1 MSMDIKQVIVVPN
14 HLRSK
19 LRHGKLAAQC
29 SHASMAAFLSGHMI
43 SPVTDSSYHMLSL
56 EMEKARHE
64 WITNAF
70 TKVVLRCKNEE
81 ELLAIE
87 EKCRNMLDIP
97 YALITDSG
105 RTVFSEPTITCLGIG
120 PLPTAILN
128 PLVGHLKLY

>member
-1 MSMDIKQVIVVPN
+1 MDIKQVIVVPN

-19 LRHGKLAAQC
+19 LRHGKLAAQVA
-29 SHASMAAFLSGHMI
+29 HASMASFLSGHLI
-43 SPVTDSSYHMLSL
+43 SPVTDTSYQMLTL
-56 EMEKARHE
+56 EMEKARYE

-70 TKVVLRCKNEE
+70 TKVVLKCENEE

-87 EKCRNMLDIP
+87 QKCSNMHDIP

-120 PLPTAILN
+120 PLPAAILD